1 MNPFGGG
8 FMDNN
13 QIGFSNPVIKEFID
27 LKKGSKDDT
36 KFTLEGISI
45 IKMLLDSNI
54 KLDVFIYCDD
64 YMYSDDAISLKER
77 CLNESGV
84 AYSVS
89 KKVFDK
95 LTDLDGPDGFVGI
108 ASLPEHDFDQIL
120 QSKDRATFIVLDGLE
135 TSGNIGTIYRTA
147 DGLGIDGILVCN
159 RRAKI
164 TSNKVVK
171 ASMGA
176 LFYIPTKQFDDVDA
190 CYKWLEDRDFNVYLT
205 DTRAEKN
212 YFEIDFKNRV
222 ALVAGCERYGIDK
235 KWYKDSAKL
244 IKIPMLGKCD
254 SLNVAVATVIMA
266 SEVVM
271 QQKFNI
277 GER

>member
-1 MNPFGGG
+1 
-8 FMDNN
+8 MDNN
-13 QIGFSNPVIKEFID
+13 QIGFSNPIIKMFID
-27 LKKGSKDDT
+27 FKKGSKDDT

-45 IKMLLDSNI
+45 IKMLLDSSI
-54 KLDVFIYCDD
+54 QLDIFIYCDE
-64 YMYSDDAISLKER
+64 YMYSDDAKTLKDRCLKEAK
-77 CLNESGV
+77 ES
-84 AYSVS
+84 YCVS

-108 ASLPEHDFDQIL
+108 ATLPSYNFDEL
-120 QSKDRATFIVLDGLE
+120 LANKPRATFIILDGLE

-147 DGLGIDGILVCN
+147 DGLGIDGIIICN

-176 LFYIPTKQFDDVDA
+176 LFYIPTLQFDDVDE
-190 CYKWLEDRDFNVYLT
+190 CYRWLEEKNFNVYLT

-212 YFEIDFKNRV
+212 YFEVDYKNRV

-266 SEVVM
+266 SEVIM
-271 QQKFNI
+271 QQKFDL

>member
-1 MNPFGGG
+1 
-8 FMDNN
+8 MDNN

-36 KFTLEGISI
+36 KFTLESISI
-45 IKMLLDSNI
+45 IKMLLDSDI

-64 YMYSDDAISLKER
+64 YMYSEDAKVLKER
-77 CLNESGV
+77 CLKESGIS
-84 AYSVS
+84 YSVS

-108 ASLPEHDFDQIL
+108 ASLPEYDFDEIL
-120 QSKDRATFIVLDGLE
+120 KGKDKATFVVLDGLE

-176 LFYIPTKQFDDVDA
+176 LFYIPTKQFDEVDA
-190 CYKWLEDRDFNVYLT
+190 CYKWLEDRGFSIYLT

-222 ALVAGCERYGIDK
+222 ALVAGCERYGIDR

-266 SEVVM
+266 SEVIM
-271 QQKFNI
+271 QQKFNL